1 LKRRERKKTE
11 KEKEKIENKKRKT
24 FASPTILAACS
35 LSSPLL
41 GPSAFLTV
49 AHSAQTQPTEP
60 TSVVVFFLLHVRA
73 SRDAVALPS
82 TERSHLTFSLSSI
95 KHASQP

>member
-41 GPSAFLTV
+41 VPSPFLSV
-49 AHSAQTQPTEP
+49 AHSA
-60 TSVVVFFLLHVRA
+60 
-73 SRDAVALPS
+73 
-82 TERSHLTFSLSSI
+82 
-95 KHASQP
+95 